1 MKISVVVPVLNEAD
15 SIRVLLDSLLAQT
28 RVPDEIVIADGGST
42 DRTPQI
48 VETYIARGVA
58 LRLIQERGALPGR
71 GRNIA
76 ATHAASEWLAFI
88 DAGIR
93 PAHDWLEALAA
104 RAEREPE
111 ADVVYG
117 AWQPVA
123 DSFFKE
129 CAAIAYVPPP
139 SVEVDGRWMR
149 PRFIASSLMRRE
161 MWRKVGGFP
170 EHLRS
175 AEDLL
180 FMNEVERAGAR
191 IAYEPRAVVRWN
203 IQPTLWRTFKRFTN
217 YSRHNIR
224 AGLWKH
230 WQSAIFRRYA
240 ALACFALL
248 ALVFGWRWL
257 PVSAGVWL
265 LFLAAR
271 GVAALRRQRREFAA
285 SVWRN
290 ALRLCVLV
298 PLIAVLDAAAL
309 VGSINWMVKDK
320 LRLAGGAVGLRNGA

>member
-1 MKISVVVPVLNEAD
+1 MKISVVVPVLNEED

-28 RVPDEIVIADGGST
+28 RVPDEIVVADGGST

-48 VETYIARGVA
+48 IETYIARGLA
-58 LRLIQERGALPGR
+58 LRFIQEQGALPGR

-76 ATHAASEWLAFI
+76 AAHATSEWLAFI

-93 PAHDWLEALAA
+93 PAPDWLEALAA
-104 RAEREPE
+104 RVEREPE
-111 ADVVYG
+111 ADAVYG

-139 SVEVDGRWMR
+139 SIEVDGRWMR
-149 PRFIASSLMRRE
+149 PRFIASSLLRRE
-161 MWRKVGGFP
+161 IWRKVGGFP

-191 IAYEPRAVVRWN
+191 IAYEPRAVVSWN

-224 AGLWKH
+224 AGLWKD
-230 WQSAIFRRYA
+230 WQSAIFKRYA
-240 ALACFALL
+240 VLAGFALL
-248 ALVFGWRWL
+248 SLAFGWRWL
-257 PVSAGVWL
+257 LLTAAVWL

-271 GVAALRRQRREFAA
+271 GVVALRRQRGEFAA
-285 SVWRN
+285 SAGRN
-290 ALRLCVLV
+290 ALRLAALV
-298 PLIAVLDAAAL
+298 PLIAVLDAAAMIGT
-309 VGSINWMVKDK
+309 VNWIVRDK
-320 LRLAGGAVGLRNGA
+320 LRLAGGAIGLRNGA